1 MKFTLTQTMAQ
12 DSSRKGARGFA
23 FALVILILLACAG
36 TARAQETT
44 APPAPQTP
52 AVNATPKPARPG
64 VQRTPVAAPAA
75 RVLRPAAAATTAP
88 QAGVQASTQ
97 TPKAAPAIAPLPPRQ
112 VVTVV
117 HRLSGW
123 KLLAM
128 LATRDQSSLEI
139 EELPSPTD
147 VHTNIVAGYISDDG
161 RTVVAH
167 LPQTESDLDSFP
179 EPPAN
184 LFAMT
189 TPQPAQTAQPEY
201 TLITSDGRSVE
212 AKFVGLDAATGLTLL
227 EASSSLMSNAP
238 VGIEGNTEDPSVGQR
253 VRFYLPALA
262 PPAAARAAAA
272 TPPVPGYIYVN
283 IDEKEGRLTEVKS
296 WPSGRPFRLV
306 ARTPAASPD
315 WTGAVAA
322 NEIGEVLGIVS
333 QTGSG
338 ESQIVSVATVRGA
351 LERVKRLRGSAPQ
364 PWIGIGGGAAF
375 KEPLEAWREFGWTP
389 EAALSHIQSGS
400 GVFLTKVA
408 RGAPAALAGLK
419 PGDLI
424 SRIGARDVRGVE
436 DLSLTL
442 KEAGVGSS
450 LDFTVWRALEPEPL
464 KFTIRLAAA
473 HDLGLAFEEAE
484 ARAATAA
491 GVNAAVAPA
500 AARALEMAKS
510 LKTFG
515 LDSLRLTPRSAAR
528 LGARGGLLV
537 VAVRPGSSAAD
548 CGLRAGDVIETAN
561 GIDFT
566 LQELRRML
574 ANRAAEPVSLGVVR
588 GGARTNVNLKPSE
601 GSEP

>member
-23 FALVILILLACAG
+23 HALVVLILLACAG
-36 TARAQETT
+36 TARAQEAT

-64 VQRTPVAAPAA
+64 AQRTPVAAPAA
-75 RVLRPAAAATTAP
+75 RVLRPAAAATAP
-88 QAGVQASTQ
+88 QAVVQASTQ
-97 TPKAAPAIAPLPPRQ
+97 TSKAAPAIAPLPPRQ

-184 LFAMT
+184 LFAIR
-189 TPQPAQTAQPEY
+189 TPQAAQTAQPEY

-306 ARTPAASPD
+306 ARTPAASAD

-400 GVFLTKVA
+400 GVLLTKVA

-464 KFTIRLAAA
+464 KFTVRLAAA

-491 GVNAAVAPA
+491 GVNVAVAPA

-515 LDSLRLTPRSAAR
+515 LDGLRLTPRSAAR

-548 CGLRAGDVIETAN
+548 CGLLAGDVIETAN
-561 GIDFT
+561 GVDFT
-566 LQELRRML
+566 LPELRRML

-588 GGARTNVNLKPSE
+588 GGARTNVNLKTSE